1 MPEIFKTGLKH
12 QRLSNARYAARI
24 DEKIQG
30 RLERFN
36 SEDMDV
42 APYPDDVMDATLA
55 QLSER
60 VTAIMR
66 ENLVSL
72 RCFSQVLNILMN
84 LFTRPQASIGF
95 SVMDGPAFIREIAR
109 WKIFGGL
116 HH

>member
-36 SEDMDV
+36 SEDMDF

-55 QLSER
+55 PLYVKVDS
-60 VTAIMR
+60 IMR
-66 ENLVSL
+66 ENL
-72 RCFSQVLNILMN
+72 
-84 LFTRPQASIGF
+84 ASIGF
-95 SVMDGPAFIREIAR
+95 SMMDGPAFVREIAR
-109 WKIFGGL
+109 WASSCTIMFMGQ
-116 HH
+116 